1 MRVIVLSTSLNP
13 GSKSRVMAWE
23 AMEAL
28 KSFGAEADFVDLQEF
43 PLPLAG
49 SNHSWDDV
57 NVKAVTERIGKADA
71 ILMAVP
77 IYTYDVNAA
86 AKNLVELTG
95 ESWEG
100 KAVGFICA
108 AGGMGSYMSI
118 MGLGNSLM
126 LDFRCLILPRFVY
139 ATRDAWEGM
148 AIKDEKIKA
157 RITELSREIIRIS
170 GALHS

>member
-1 MRVIVLSTSLNP
+1 MKVIVLSTSLNP

-23 AMEAL
+23 ALERL
-28 KSFGAEADFVDLQEF
+28 KAFGAEADFLDIQEF
-43 PLPLAG
+43 PLPPAG
-49 SNHSWDDV
+49 TNHSWDDP

-86 AKNLVELTG
+86 AKNLVELSG

-108 AGGMGSYMSI
+108 AGGMGSYMAV
-118 MGLGNSLM
+118 MGLANSLM

-139 ATRDAWEGM
+139 ATKESWSGM
-148 AIKDEKIKA
+148 QFDEKIKS
-157 RITELSREIIRIS
+157 RITELCREIIRIS
-170 GALHS
+170 KALHS